1 MAFPQLEYLP
11 PITGPGEV
19 GMGFVSR
26 GAVTNG
32 LFEKWRG
39 KISQS
44 AAVCSDLVAPSY
56 VKDNA
61 LPSARVLGVR
71 YVRPMNGKRI
81 GALEILAFLIAK
93 PGESSDDFYVD
104 VICGPGHGV
113 ALMRAAL
120 QYARQQG
127 FATASL
133 SALPH
138 VTRFYQ
144 QFGFLPGNGDP
155 CKRGAAAKRIAAR
168 GGGFNFGYR
177 LRKCLLGT
185 TAANNFVAIPNQGPY
200 VLPPRNSPNTVT
212 QQTGQTARTGANAAA
227 GRMSPSAINLTG
239 VNNGEVSSRAGPG
252 PASFTLRICRFVTLF
267 ARSGENYKESVLKIG
282 SAYVRV
288 ICMSSSAKF
297 TVLVEPWDNVERESK
312 RASFRYDSSRTPSA
326 TVLGRV
332 ADFPWLNELGP
343 CIRDAVHRTT
353 ANGGSSAA
361 RNARHV
367 LTIARASMAA
377 RS

>member
-11 PITGPGEV
+11 PVTGPGEV

-44 AAVCSDLVAPSY
+44 ATVCGGLVAPSY
-56 VKDNA
+56 VRDNA

-71 YVRPMNGKRI
+71 YVRPMTGKRI

-93 PGESSDDFYVD
+93 PGESADDFYVD
-104 VICGPGHGV
+104 VICGSGQGV

-120 QYARQQG
+120 AYARHNG

-138 VTRFYQ
+138 VTGFYQ

-155 CKRGAAAKRIAAR
+155 CRRGASAKRIAAR

-185 TAANNFVAIPNQGPY
+185 TAADNAVPRPDQGPY
-200 VLPPRNSPNTVT
+200 VLPPRNSPSTVT
-212 QQTGQTARTGANAAA
+212 RQTGQTAHAANA
-227 GRMSPSAINLTG
+227 I
-239 VNNGEVSSRAGPG
+239 NNGEVSSRAGPS
-252 PASFTLRICRFVTLF
+252 PFIVKICRVVTLF
-267 ARSGENYKESVLKIG
+267 ARSGENYKQSVLKIG
-282 SAYVRV
+282 DAYVRV

-297 TVLVEPWDNVERESK
+297 TVLVEPWDNVGQESK
-312 RASFRYDSSRTPSA
+312 RASFRYDSSRTPA
-326 TVLGRV
+326 TTVLGRV
-332 ADFPWLNELGP
+332 AEFPWLAELGP
-343 CIRDAVHRTT
+343 CIRDAAQRTKVDRGG
-353 ANGGSSAA
+353 NGGSSAA
-361 RNARHV
+361 RNARRV
-367 LTIARASMAA
+367 LAIARASMSAAA